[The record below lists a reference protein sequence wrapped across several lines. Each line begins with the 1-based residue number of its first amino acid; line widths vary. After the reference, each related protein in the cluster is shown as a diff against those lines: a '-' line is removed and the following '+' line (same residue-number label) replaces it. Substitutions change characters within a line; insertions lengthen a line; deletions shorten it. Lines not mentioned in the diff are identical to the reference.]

1 MPCIKD
7 FPWIYYNNFKFRK
20 DYSVFSIIICK
31 LIIVLCLTTSFIDIQ
46 NIMITRYL
54 IKKFRLLFMLIAGTG
69 FYASA
74 FSQFPEFKYY
84 EIGAVEDGLLGQSS
98 LADIDKDNDLDLI
111 VGVGG
116 RSVYWF
122 EYQDADNWIRHLIGE
137 YTLTD
142 KGGVAFDVD
151 GDGWID
157 QVSGGTWYR
166 NPENPDEGF
175 ERYENGAIF
184 AYDNITGDINGD
196 GKADLVSLSEQEG
209 LFWYDIPSNPS
220 KKWKKVKIG
229 EGITGGIFPNS
240 VADIDNDGDNDI
252 VRSNVWYENLNGD
265 GSKWL
270 VHRTISFVE
279 SKGPYANSSRVWT
292 VDFDNDGDVDIIQA
306 ESNNPN
312 GKIAWH
318 ANKDGLG
325 KNWFTHKIDYET
337 NQDLHS
343 LCVADFDND
352 GDLDIFSG
360 GGPKTGDL
368 QKKCFV
374 WENADGNGLEWT
386 RHEVLAK
393 TECFDA
399 VAGDVDGDG
408 DIDICSKPWKGKIN
422 YYLRNMLIENRK

>member
-1 MPCIKD
+1 MIMSYFMTNKR
-7 FPWIYYNNFKFRK
+7 FILT
-20 DYSVFSIIICK
+20 
-31 LIIVLCLTTSFIDIQ
+31 LISA
-46 NIMITRYL
+46 MIL
-54 IKKFRLLFMLIAGTG
+54 SAP
-69 FYASA
+69 A
-74 FSQFPEFKYY
+74 FSQIPEFRYY
-84 EIGAVEDGLLGQSS
+84 EIGTVEDGLLGQSS
-98 LADIDKDNDLDLI
+98 LADIDRDSDLDWI

-122 EYQDADNWIRHLIGE
+122 EYQDADTWIKHLIGE
-137 YTLTD
+137 DALTD

-157 QVSGGTWYR
+157 QVSGGTWFR
-166 NPENPDEGF
+166 NTGDPDKEF
-175 ERYENGAIF
+175 ERFETGAII

-196 GKADLVSLSEQEG
+196 GKADLISLSEQEG
-209 LFWYDIPSNPS
+209 LFWYDIPSNPE
-220 KKWKKVKIG
+220 KKWKKNKIG
-229 EGITGGIFPNS
+229 EGTPGGIFPKS
-240 VADIDNDGDNDI
+240 IADIDNDGDNDI
-252 VRSNVWYENLNGD
+252 VRSNIWYENVNSD

-292 VDFDNDGDVDIIQA
+292 VDFDNDGDIDIIQA
-306 ESNNPN
+306 ESNNSS

-318 ANKDGLG
+318 ANKDGMG

-352 GDLDIFSG
+352 GDTDVFSG
-360 GGPKTGDL
+360 GGPRTGDL
-368 QKKCFV
+368 QKKCFI
-374 WENADGNGLEWT
+374 WENADGNGQEWT
-386 RHEVLAK
+386 RHEVLLK

-408 DIDICSKPWKGKIN
+408 DIDICSKPGKGKTN
-422 YYLRNMLIENRK
+422 YFLRNMLIENGK